1 MPKILV
7 IDDEKN
13 IRDGIKKSLE
23 YEGYE
28 VVTAENGEKGI
39 ETVYKGGID
48 LVITDLKMPEKTG
61 EEFLHDI
68 LEFDKHIPVIILTG
82 HGNIETAVDMMR
94 LGAYDFMTKP
104 FNIDKMLLI
113 IARALENKNIKKT
126 NETLEKRVDYHESF
140 YGMIGH
146 SSKMLKVYEA
156 IKQVARTKATV
167 LIEGESGTG
176 KELVANAIHQIS
188 DRAKQPY
195 ITVNCAALSE
205 GVLES
210 ELFGHEKGSFTG
222 AIDKKIGRFEA
233 ANKGTI
239 FLDEIGEINQVVQV
253 KLLRVLEERVIER
266 VGSNTPINVDIRV
279 IAATN
284 KKLSE
289 EIKEG
294 RFREDLYYRL
304 NVIKIEMPP
313 LRERREDIPL
323 LIDNFIKEFSQV
335 HNIEITNVDKK
346 VYKLLS
352 SLKWEGNVR
361 ELRNT
366 VETMVVMSKDGKID
380 ESNIPNWVLNSG
392 GDDFVVDKEM
402 TLEELEKKYI
412 NHLLSKN
419 NFNKAQVAKILGIE
433 RATLYRKLKDY
444 NVDYIVSP
452 NE

>member
-284 KKLSE
+284 KKLLDE
-289 EIKEG
+289 VKEG

-352 SLKWEGNVR
+352 SLNWDGNVR

-380 ESNIPNWVLNSG
+380 ESNIPNWVLNSS
-392 GDDFVVDKEM
+392 GDDFVIDKEM

-444 NVDYIVSP
+444 NVD
-452 NE
+452 

>member
-266 VGSNTPINVDIRV
+266 VGSNTPISVDIRV

-444 NVDYIVSP
+444 NVD
-452 NE
+452 

>member
-266 VGSNTPINVDIRV
+266 VGSNTPISVDIRV

-352 SLKWEGNVR
+352 SLQWEGNVR

-380 ESNIPNWVLNSG
+380 ESNIPNWVLTSST
-392 GDDFVVDKEM
+392 DDFIIDKEM
-402 TLEELEKKYI
+402 TLEDLEKKYI

-444 NVDYIVSP
+444 NVD
-452 NE
+452 

>member
-352 SLKWEGNVR
+352 SLNWDGNVR

-444 NVDYIVSP
+444 NVD
-452 NE
+452 

>member
-1 MPKILV
+1 MAKILI

-28 VVTAENGEKGI
+28 VATAENGDKGI
-39 ETVYKGGID
+39 DIVYKGGID

-61 EEFLHDI
+61 EEFLKDV
-68 LEFDKHIPVIILTG
+68 LDFDKHIPVIILTG
-82 HGNIETAVDMMR
+82 HGNIETAVDMMS

-104 FNIDKMLLI
+104 FNLDKMLLI
-113 IARALENKNIKKT
+113 IARALESKNIKKT
-126 NETLEKRVDYHESF
+126 NENLERRVDYHESF

-210 ELFGHEKGSFTG
+210 ELFGHEKGAFTG

-239 FLDEIGEINQVVQV
+239 FLDEIGEINQTVQV
-253 KLLRVLEERVIER
+253 KLLRVLEERVIEH
-266 VGSNTPINVDIRV
+266 VGSNIPINVDIRV

-294 RFREDLYYRL
+294 KFREDLYYRL

-323 LIDNFIKEFSQV
+323 LIDNFIKEFSAV
-335 HNIEITNVDKK
+335 HSIEIKSVDKK
-346 VYKLLS
+346 VYKILS
-352 SLKWEGNVR
+352 SLQWEGNVR
-361 ELRNT
+361 ELRNMI
-366 VETMVVMSKDGKID
+366 ETMVVMSRDGKIE
-380 ESNIPNWVLNSG
+380 ESNIPDWALKSNEEIFSI
-392 GDDFVVDKEM
+392 DKDL

-412 NHLLSKN
+412 NYLLSRN
-419 NFNKAQVAKILGIE
+419 NFNKAQVSKILGIE
-433 RATLYRKLKDY
+433 RATLYRKLKED
-444 NVDYIVSP
+444 

>member
-1 MPKILV
+1 MAKILI

-28 VVTAENGEKGI
+28 VATAENGDKGI
-39 ETVYKGGID
+39 DIVYKGGID

-61 EEFLHDI
+61 EEFLKDV
-68 LEFDKHIPVIILTG
+68 LDFDKHIPVIILTG
-82 HGNIETAVDMMR
+82 HGNIETAVDMMS

-104 FNIDKMLLI
+104 FNLDKMLLI
-113 IARALENKNIKKT
+113 IARALESKNIKKT
-126 NETLEKRVDYHESF
+126 NESLERRVDYHESF

-210 ELFGHEKGSFTG
+210 ELFGHEKGAFTG

-239 FLDEIGEINQVVQV
+239 FLDEIGEINQTVQV
-253 KLLRVLEERVIER
+253 KLLRVLEERVIEH
-266 VGSNTPINVDIRV
+266 VGSNIPINVDIRV

-294 RFREDLYYRL
+294 KFREDLYYRL

-323 LIDNFIKEFSQV
+323 LIDNFIKEFSVV
-335 HNIEITNVDKK
+335 HSIEIKSVDKK
-346 VYKLLS
+346 VYKILS
-352 SLKWEGNVR
+352 SLQWEGNVR
-361 ELRNT
+361 ELRNMI
-366 VETMVVMSKDGKID
+366 ETMVVMSRDGKIE
-380 ESNIPNWVLNSG
+380 ESNIPDWALKSNEEIFSI
-392 GDDFVVDKEM
+392 DKDL

-412 NHLLSKN
+412 NYLLSRN
-419 NFNKAQVAKILGIE
+419 NFNKAQVSKILGIE
-433 RATLYRKLKDY
+433 RATLYRKLKED
-444 NVDYIVSP
+444 

>member
-39 ETVYKGGID
+39 DIVYKGGID

-284 KKLSE
+284 KKLLDE
-289 EIKEG
+289 VKEG

-444 NVDYIVSP
+444 NVD
-452 NE
+452 

>member
-140 YGMIGH
+140 YGMIGR

-352 SLKWEGNVR
+352 SLQWEGNVR

-392 GDDFVVDKEM
+392 GDGFVIDKDM
-402 TLEELEKKYI
+402 TLEELEQKYI

-444 NVDYIVSP
+444 NVD
-452 NE
+452 

>member
-266 VGSNTPINVDIRV
+266 VGSNTTISVDIRV

-352 SLKWEGNVR
+352 SLQWEGNVR

-380 ESNIPNWVLNSG
+380 ESNIPNWVLTSST
-392 GDDFVVDKEM
+392 DDFIIDKEM

-444 NVDYIVSP
+444 NVD
-452 NE
+452 

>member
-1 MPKILV
+1 MAKILI

-28 VVTAENGEKGI
+28 VATAENGDKGI
-39 ETVYKGGID
+39 DIVYKGGID

-61 EEFLHDI
+61 EEFLKDV
-68 LEFDKHIPVIILTG
+68 LDFDKHIPVIILTG
-82 HGNIETAVDMMR
+82 HGNIETAVDMMS

-104 FNIDKMLLI
+104 FNLDKMLLI
-113 IARALENKNIKKT
+113 IARALESKNIKKT
-126 NETLEKRVDYHESF
+126 NESLERRVDYHESF

-210 ELFGHEKGSFTG
+210 ELFGHEKGAFTG

-239 FLDEIGEINQVVQV
+239 FLDEIGEINQTVQV
-253 KLLRVLEERVIER
+253 KLLRVLEERVIEH
-266 VGSNTPINVDIRV
+266 VGSNIPINVDIRV

-294 RFREDLYYRL
+294 KFREDLYYRL

-323 LIDNFIKEFSQV
+323 LIDNFIKEFSAV
-335 HNIEITNVDKK
+335 HSIEIKSVDKK
-346 VYKLLS
+346 VYKILS
-352 SLKWEGNVR
+352 SLQWEGNVR
-361 ELRNT
+361 ELRNMI
-366 VETMVVMSKDGKID
+366 ETMVVMSRDGKIE
-380 ESNIPNWVLNSG
+380 ESNIPDWALKSNEEIFSI
-392 GDDFVVDKEM
+392 DKDL

-412 NHLLSKN
+412 NYLLSRN
-419 NFNKAQVAKILGIE
+419 NFNKAQVSKILGIE
-433 RATLYRKLKDY
+433 RATLYRKLKED
-444 NVDYIVSP
+444 

>member
-266 VGSNTPINVDIRV
+266 VGSNTPISVDIRV

-352 SLKWEGNVR
+352 SLQWEGNVR

-366 VETMVVMSKDGKID
+366 VETMVVMSKDCKID
-380 ESNIPNWVLNSG
+380 ESNIPNWVLTSST
-392 GDDFVVDKEM
+392 DDFIIDKEM

-444 NVDYIVSP
+444 NVD
-452 NE
+452 

>member
-28 VVTAENGEKGI
+28 VVTTENGEKGI

-266 VGSNTPINVDIRV
+266 VGSNTPISVDIRV

-352 SLKWEGNVR
+352 SLQWEGNVR

-366 VETMVVMSKDGKID
+366 VETMVVMSKEGKID
-380 ESNIPNWVLNSG
+380 ESNIPNWVLTSST
-392 GDDFVVDKEM
+392 DDFIIDKEM

-444 NVDYIVSP
+444 NVD
-452 NE
+452 

>member
-1 MPKILV
+1 MAKILI

-28 VVTAENGEKGI
+28 VVTAENGDKGI
-39 ETVYKGGID
+39 DIVYKGGID

-61 EEFLHDI
+61 EEFLKDV
-68 LEFDKHIPVIILTG
+68 LDFDKHIPVIILTG

-104 FNIDKMLLI
+104 FNLDKMLLI
-113 IARALENKNIKKT
+113 IARALESKNIKKT
-126 NETLEKRVDYHESF
+126 NESLERRVDYHESF

-188 DRAKQPY
+188 GRAKQPY

-210 ELFGHEKGSFTG
+210 ELFGHEKGAFTG

-239 FLDEIGEINQVVQV
+239 FLDEIGEINQTVQV
-253 KLLRVLEERVIER
+253 KLLRVLEERVIEH
-266 VGSNTPINVDIRV
+266 VGSNIPINVDIRV

-294 RFREDLYYRL
+294 KFREDLYYRL
-304 NVIKIEMPP
+304 IV
-313 LRERREDIPL
+313 
-323 LIDNFIKEFSQV
+323 
-335 HNIEITNVDKK
+335 
-346 VYKLLS
+346 
-352 SLKWEGNVR
+352 
-361 ELRNT
+361 
-366 VETMVVMSKDGKID
+366 
-380 ESNIPNWVLNSG
+380 
-392 GDDFVVDKEM
+392 
-402 TLEELEKKYI
+402 
-412 NHLLSKN
+412 N
-419 NFNKAQVAKILGIE
+419 NFQV
-433 RATLYRKLKDY
+433 T
-444 NVDYIVSP
+444 
-452 NE
+452 

>member
-266 VGSNTPINVDIRV
+266 VGSNTPISVDIRV

-352 SLKWEGNVR
+352 SLQWEGNVR

-380 ESNIPNWVLNSG
+380 ESNIPNWVLISST
-392 GDDFVVDKEM
+392 DDFIIDKEM

-444 NVDYIVSP
+444 NVD
-452 NE
+452 

>member
-1 MPKILV
+1 MAKILI

-28 VVTAENGEKGI
+28 VATAENGDKGI
-39 ETVYKGGID
+39 DIVYKGGID

-61 EEFLHDI
+61 EEFLKDI
-68 LEFDKHIPVIILTG
+68 LDFDKHIPVIILTG

-104 FNIDKMLLI
+104 FNLDKMLLI
-113 IARALENKNIKKT
+113 IARALESKNIKKT
-126 NETLEKRVDYHESF
+126 KESLEKRVDYHESF

-188 DRAKQPY
+188 ERSKQPY

-210 ELFGHEKGSFTG
+210 ELFGHEKGAFTG

-239 FLDEIGEINQVVQV
+239 FLDEIGEINQAVQV
-253 KLLRVLEERVIER
+253 KLLRVLEERVIEH
-266 VGSNTPINVDIRV
+266 VGSNVPINVDIRV

-294 RFREDLYYRL
+294 KFREDLYYRL

-313 LRERREDIPL
+313 LRDRREDIPL

-335 HNIEITNVDKK
+335 HSIEIKSVDKK
-346 VYKLLS
+346 IYKILS

-361 ELRNT
+361 ELRNMI
-366 VETMVVMSKDGKID
+366 ETMVVMSKDGKI
-380 ESNIPNWVLNSG
+380 EENNIPDWAFNPSKDN
-392 GDDFVVDKEM
+392 FFVDKEI

-412 NHLLSKN
+412 DYLLSKN
-419 NFNKAQVAKILGIE
+419 KFNKAQVSKILGIE

-444 NVDYIVSP
+444 K
-452 NE
+452 E

>member
-352 SLKWEGNVR
+352 SLQWEGNVR

-380 ESNIPNWVLNSG
+380 ESNIPNWVLTSST
-392 GDDFVVDKEM
+392 DDFIIDKEM

-444 NVDYIVSP
+444 NVD
-452 NE
+452 

>member
-1 MPKILV
+1 MAKILV

-28 VVTAENGEKGI
+28 VVVAENGSKGI
-39 ETVYKGGID
+39 DIVYKGGID

-61 EEFLHDI
+61 EEFLKDV
-68 LEFDKHIPVIILTG
+68 LEFDKLIPVIVLTG
-82 HGNIETAVDMMR
+82 HGNVETAVDMMR
-94 LGAYDFMTKP
+94 FGAYDFMTKP
-104 FNIDKMLLI
+104 FNLDKMLII
-113 IARALENKNIKKT
+113 IARALENKSIKKT
-126 NETLEKRVDYHESF
+126 NETLEKRIDYNESF
-140 YGMIGH
+140 YGMVGR
-146 SSKMLKVYEA
+146 SRKMLKVYEA

-188 DRAKQPY
+188 DRSKQPY

-210 ELFGHEKGSFTG
+210 ELFGHEKGAFTG

-233 ANKGTI
+233 ANKGSI
-239 FLDEIGEINQVVQV
+239 FLDEIGEINQIVQV
-253 KLLRVLEERVIER
+253 KLLRVLEERVVEH
-266 VGSNTPINVDIRV
+266 VGSNNPISVDIRV

-284 KKLSE
+284 KKLSD
-289 EIKEG
+289 EIKTG
-294 RFREDLYYRL
+294 KFREDLYYRL

-313 LRERREDIPL
+313 LRDRREDIPL
-323 LIDNFIKEFSQV
+323 LIDNFIKEFSLL
-335 HNIEITNVDKK
+335 HSIEIKYIDKK
-346 VYKLLS
+346 VYKILS
-352 SLKWEGNVR
+352 SLTWEGNVR

-380 ESNIPNWVLNSG
+380 ETNIPDWTLKDNSNNFIVDEDITLN
-392 GDDFVVDKEM
+392 
-402 TLEELEKKYI
+402 ELEKKYI
-412 NHLLSKN
+412 NYLLSKN
-419 NFNKAQVAKILGIE
+419 SFNKAQVAKILDIE

-444 NVDYIVSP
+444 N
-452 NE
+452 

>member
-23 YEGYE
+23 FEGYE

-39 ETVYKGGID
+39 ETVYKG
-48 LVITDLKMPEKTG
+48 TG
-61 EEFLHDI
+61 EEFLKDI
-68 LEFDKHIPVIILTG
+68 LEFDKHIPVIVLTG
-82 HGNIETAVDMMR
+82 HGNVETAVEMMR

-104 FNIDKMLLI
+104 FNLDKMLLI
-113 IARALENKNIKKT
+113 IARALESKNIKKT
-126 NETLEKRVDYHESF
+126 NETLEKRVDYNESF

-146 SSKMLKVYEA
+146 SAKILKVYEA

-176 KELVANAIHQIS
+176 KELVASAIHQIS

-222 AIDKKIGRFEA
+222 AVDKKIGRFEA

-239 FLDEIGEINQVVQV
+239 FLDEIGEINQAVQV

-266 VGSNTPINVDIRV
+266 VGSNTPIDVDIRV

-289 EIKEG
+289 EIKAG
-294 RFREDLYYRL
+294 KFREDLYYRL

-323 LIDNFIKEFSQV
+323 LIDNFIKEFSKV
-335 HNIEITNVDKK
+335 HSIEIKSIDKK
-346 VYKLLS
+346 VYKILS
-352 SLKWEGNVR
+352 SLQWEGNVR

-366 VETMVVMSKDGKID
+366 VETMVVMCKDGKID
-380 ESNIPNWVLNSG
+380 ESNIPDWALKNSNDG
-392 GDDFVVDKEM
+392 FVVENNV
-402 TLEELEKKYI
+402 TLEELERMYI
-412 NHLLSKN
+412 NHLLSHN

-433 RATLYRKLKDY
+433 RATLYRKLKED
-444 NVDYIVSP
+444 VK
-452 NE
+452 E

>member
-352 SLKWEGNVR
+352 SLQWEGNVR

-444 NVDYIVSP
+444 NVD
-452 NE
+452 

>member
-1 MPKILV
+1 MAKILI

-28 VVTAENGEKGI
+28 VATAENGEKGI
-39 ETVYKGGID
+39 DIVYKGGID

-61 EEFLHDI
+61 EEFLKDI
-68 LEFDKHIPVIILTG
+68 LDFDKHIPIIILTG

-104 FNIDKMLLI
+104 FNLDKMLLI
-113 IARALENKNIKKT
+113 IARALESKDIKKT
-126 NETLEKRVDYHESF
+126 AESLEKRVDYHESF

-188 DRAKQPY
+188 NRAKQPY

-210 ELFGHEKGSFTG
+210 ELFGHERGAFTG

-239 FLDEIGEINQVVQV
+239 FLDEIGEINQTVQV
-253 KLLRVLEERVIER
+253 KLLRVLEERIIEH

-279 IAATN
+279 ITATN

-289 EIKEG
+289 EIKTG
-294 RFREDLYYRL
+294 KFREDLYYRL

-323 LIDNFIKEFSQV
+323 LIDNFIKEFSAV
-335 HNIEITNVDKK
+335 HSIEIKSVDKK
-346 VYKLLS
+346 IYKILS
-352 SLKWEGNVR
+352 SLQWEGNVR
-361 ELRNT
+361 ELRNMI
-366 VETMVVMSKDGKID
+366 ETMVVMSQDGKI
-380 ESNIPNWVLNSG
+380 EENNIPNWALKSKK
-392 GDDFVVDKEM
+392 DDFIVDKNL

-412 NHLLSKN
+412 NYLLSRN

-433 RATLYRKLKDY
+433 RATLYRKLKDE
-444 NVDYIVSP
+444 N
-452 NE
+452 

>member
-266 VGSNTPINVDIRV
+266 VGSNTPISVDIRV

-335 HNIEITNVDKK
+335 HNIEISNVDKK

-380 ESNIPNWVLNSG
+380 ESNIPNWVLTSST
-392 GDDFVVDKEM
+392 DDFVIDKEM

-444 NVDYIVSP
+444 NVD
-452 NE
+452 

>member
-266 VGSNTPINVDIRV
+266 VGSNTPISVDIRV

-352 SLKWEGNVR
+352 SLQWEGNVR

-380 ESNIPNWVLNSG
+380 ESNIPNWVLTSST
-392 GDDFVVDKEM
+392 DDFIIDKEM

-419 NFNKAQVAKILGIE
+419 NFNKVQVAKILGIE

-444 NVDYIVSP
+444 NVD
-452 NE
+452 

>member
-266 VGSNTPINVDIRV
+266 VGSNTPISVDIRV

-352 SLKWEGNVR
+352 SLQWEGNVR

-380 ESNIPNWVLNSG
+380 ESNIPNWVLSSS
-392 GDDFVVDKEM
+392 GDDFVIDKEM
-402 TLEELEKKYI
+402 TLEELEQKYI

-444 NVDYIVSP
+444 NVD
-452 NE
+452 

>member
-266 VGSNTPINVDIRV
+266 VGSNTPISVDIRV

-352 SLKWEGNVR
+352 SLQWEGNVR

-380 ESNIPNWVLNSG
+380 ESNIPNWVLTSST
-392 GDDFVVDKEM
+392 DDFIIDKEM

-433 RATLYRKLKDY
+433 RATLYRNLKDY
-444 NVDYIVSP
+444 NVD
-452 NE
+452 

>member
-352 SLKWEGNVR
+352 SLQWEGNVR

-380 ESNIPNWVLNSG
+380 ESNIPNWVLSSG
-392 GDDFVVDKEM
+392 GDDFVIDKEM

-444 NVDYIVSP
+444 NVD
-452 NE
+452 

>member
-1 MPKILV
+1 MAKILI

-28 VVTAENGEKGI
+28 VVTAENGDKGI
-39 ETVYKGGID
+39 DTVYKGGID

-61 EEFLHDI
+61 EEFLKDI
-68 LEFDKHIPVIILTG
+68 LDFDRHIPVIILTG

-104 FNIDKMLLI
+104 FNLDKMLLI
-113 IARALENKNIKKT
+113 IARALESKNIKKT
-126 NETLEKRVDYHESF
+126 NESLEKRVDYHESF

-210 ELFGHEKGSFTG
+210 ELFGHEKGAFTG

-239 FLDEIGEINQVVQV
+239 FLDEIGEINQTVQV
-253 KLLRVLEERVIER
+253 KLLRVLEERVIEH

-289 EIKEG
+289 EIKTG
-294 RFREDLYYRL
+294 KFREDLYYRL

-323 LIDNFIKEFSQV
+323 LIDNFIKEFSAV
-335 HNIEITNVDKK
+335 HSIEIKPVDKK
-346 VYKLLS
+346 IYKILS
-352 SLKWEGNVR
+352 SLQWEGNVR
-361 ELRNT
+361 ELRNMI
-366 VETMVVMSKDGKID
+366 ETMVVMSRDGKI
-380 ESNIPNWVLNSG
+380 EEGNIPDWALKSG
-392 GDDFVVDKEM
+392 KDDFIVDKDL

-412 NHLLSKN
+412 NYLLSRN
-419 NFNKAQVAKILGIE
+419 NFNKAQVSKILGVE
-433 RATLYRKLKDY
+433 RATLYRKLKDS
-444 NVDYIVSP
+444 N
-452 NE
+452 

>member
-1 MPKILV
+1 MAKILV

-28 VVTAENGEKGI
+28 VISAKDGEDGI
-39 ETVYKGGID
+39 NEVYQGGID
-48 LVITDLKMPEKTG
+48 LVITDLKMPNKTG
-61 EEFLHDI
+61 EEFLKDV
-68 LEFDKHIPVIILTG
+68 LNFDKHLPVIILTG
-82 HGNIETAVDMMR
+82 HGNVETAVDMMR
-94 LGAYDFMTKP
+94 IGAYDFMTKP
-104 FNIDKMLLI
+104 FNLDKMLLI

-126 NETLEKRVDYHESF
+126 NEILEKRTDYNESF
-140 YGMIGH
+140 YGMVGR

-156 IKQVARTKATV
+156 IKQVARTRATV

-176 KELVANAIHQIS
+176 KELVASAIHQIS
-188 DRAKQPY
+188 DRANQAY

-210 ELFGHEKGSFTG
+210 ELFGHEKGAFTG
-222 AIDKKIGRFEA
+222 AIEKKIGRFEA

-239 FLDEIGEINQVVQV
+239 FLDEIGEINQTVQV
-253 KLLRVLEERVIER
+253 KLLRVLEERKIEH
-266 VGSNTPINVDIRV
+266 VGSNSSIDVDIRV

-289 EIKEG
+289 EIKTG
-294 RFREDLYYRL
+294 NFREDLYYRL

-323 LIDNFIKEFSQV
+323 LVDNFLKEFSTL
-335 HNIEITNVDKK
+335 HNIEIKSIDKK
-346 VYKLLS
+346 IYKILS
-352 SLKWEGNVR
+352 SMVWEGNVR
-361 ELRNT
+361 ELRNV
-366 VETMVVMSKDGKID
+366 VETMLIMSKDGKID
-380 ESNIPNWVLNSG
+380 ESTIPDFATKTNTKN
-392 GDDFVVDKEM
+392 FVVDKDI
-402 TLEELEKKYI
+402 TLSELEHQYI

-433 RATLYRKLKDY
+433 RATLYRKLKE
-444 NVDYIVSP
+444 S
-452 NE
+452 E

>member
-1 MPKILV
+1 MAKILI

-28 VVTAENGEKGI
+28 VVTAENGDKGI
-39 ETVYKGGID
+39 DIVYKGGID

-61 EEFLHDI
+61 EEFLKDV
-68 LEFDKHIPVIILTG
+68 LDFDKHITVIILTG

-104 FNIDKMLLI
+104 FNLDKMLLI
-113 IARALENKNIKKT
+113 IARALESKNIKKT
-126 NETLEKRVDYHESF
+126 NESLERRVDYHESF
-140 YGMIGH
+140 YGMIGR

-156 IKQVARTKATV
+156 IKQVARTNATV

-210 ELFGHEKGSFTG
+210 ELFGHEKGAFTG

-239 FLDEIGEINQVVQV
+239 FLDEIGEINQTVQV
-253 KLLRVLEERVIER
+253 KLLRVLEERVIEH
-266 VGSNTPINVDIRV
+266 VGSNIPINVDIRV

-294 RFREDLYYRL
+294 KFREDLYYRL

-323 LIDNFIKEFSQV
+323 LIDNFIKEFSAV
-335 HNIEITNVDKK
+335 HSIEIKSVDKK
-346 VYKLLS
+346 VYKILS
-352 SLKWEGNVR
+352 SLQWEGNVR
-361 ELRNT
+361 ELRNMI
-366 VETMVVMSKDGKID
+366 ETMVVMSRDGKIE
-380 ESNIPNWVLNSG
+380 ESNIPDWALKSNEEIFS
-392 GDDFVVDKEM
+392 VDKDL
-402 TLEELEKKYI
+402 TLGELEKKYI
-412 NHLLSKN
+412 NYLLSRN
-419 NFNKAQVAKILGIE
+419 NFNKAQVSKILGIE
-433 RATLYRKLKDY
+433 RATLYRKLKED
-444 NVDYIVSP
+444 